1 MSYVGEKVGC
11 CGCDIQADTK
21 IWLEFCHAEFPYK
34 INAYRS
40 NRRHA
45 NWVQVGV
52 WSRWRMLIQMAG
64 LGQESRQW
72 QDWKLL
78 GEGGV
83 SLLLPSLIQLLGTA
97 PGKKWVF
104 PQTEFLPGC
113 VVLLEGIYGCV
124 GDCIL
129 CLFLVIF
136 YCAVLKPWIWWLVW
150 TLNIFAVHMSNLWP
164 HRISD
169 GR

>member
-1 MSYVGEKVGC
+1 MSPFDGLLR
-11 CGCDIQADTK
+11 A
-21 IWLEFCHAEFPYK
+21 PYGANK
-34 INAYRS
+34 RMPL
-40 NRRHA
+40 RRHA

-129 CLFLVIF
+129 CLFLVVF
-136 YCAVLKPWIWWLVW
+136 YCAVLKPGIWWLVW